1 MKRIE
6 PTTWKRLQELQG
18 YVSEVR
24 LLLGELHD
32 EAEVYVSKQGEAW
45 GYSTTGADYES
56 WMGTLS
62 EAFESALGTEDTAQS
77 IEQES
82 GT

>member
-6 PTTWKRLQELQG
+6 FTTWKRLQELQG
-18 YVSEVR
+18 YVSELR

-32 EAEVYVSKQGEAW
+32 EAGVYARHQGEAW
-45 GYSTTGADYES
+45 EYSTTGADYES

-62 EAFESALGTEDTAQS
+62 EAFESALETEDAAQS